1 MAGPPRPSFPSAPT
15 EPGIRRLG
23 VRSSA
28 HLERPI
34 RSQVVLAVLG
44 ALVLLAIPLY
54 LMRAPTPDEAREVTQ
69 APMGFSPHV
78 PAPTPNAGS
87 EGRVMLSKPTRI
99 RCSNSATGVGQEGAL
114 CDQLPSLEAALAK
127 AVTDTVDCAP
137 RTGDGGAL
145 NFVLKID
152 FTQKTMHVFPG
163 ASGTW
168 KGPQARRATQC
179 VKQALSAPDWDKV
192 EHKLNH
198 YEIAIL
204 ATYRPPQPSSAPLF
218 E

>member
-1 MAGPPRPSFPSAPT
+1 MAGPPRPSFPSTPT

-28 HLERPI
+28 HIDRPI
-34 RSQVVLAVLG
+34 RSQAVLAVMA
-44 ALVLLAIPLY
+44 ALVLLAVPLY
-54 LMRAPTPDEAREVTQ
+54 LLRSPAAEDPKPPAQ
-69 APMGFSPHV
+69 APMGFSPSV
-78 PAPTPNAGS
+78 PQVDDSAKS
-87 EGRVMLSKPTRI
+87 DGRVTLGKPVRI
-99 RCSNSATGVGQEGAL
+99 RCSNSAVGVGQEGSL
-114 CDQLPSLEAALAK
+114 CDSLPQLEAALAK
-127 AVTDTVDCAP
+127 AITDTVDCAP
-137 RTGDGGAL
+137 RTGDEGAL

-152 FTQKTMHVFPG
+152 FAHKTLHVFPG

-168 KGPQARRATQC
+168 KGPQARRTTQC
-179 VKQALSAPDWDKV
+179 VKQALPAPDWEHI

-204 ATYRPPQPSSAPLF
+204 ATYRNPPPSSVPLF